1 MSLESH
7 TGFMGGLQHNGT
19 TGLTAPY
26 YATATVEV
34 IYHVS
39 TRMPA
44 DCPGGSNVKV
54 WDSYHKMSPLLWN
67 VRFLPL
73 SFLYMVP
80 IYYLYIL
87 YTTTYIYICCI
98 LFFFYTNIFYLMHS
112 ALIHI
117 VGFSAVSMWYYY
129 LHLTSLKTLSP
140 HRLL

>member
-1 MSLESH
+1 VSLESH

-54 WDSYHKMSPLLWN
+54 RNTCYPQQVTFVFFAVLDNTFLLLKMTRP
-67 VRFLPL
+67 
-73 SFLYMVP
+73 
-80 IYYLYIL
+80 
-87 YTTTYIYICCI
+87 
-98 LFFFYTNIFYLMHS
+98 
-112 ALIHI
+112 
-117 VGFSAVSMWYYY
+117 VS
-129 LHLTSLKTLSP
+129 
-140 HRLL
+140 